1 MIKLNHTKLNLE
13 RIVFIG
19 RAHVNLNG
27 NRPAYLDKIMNMLK
41 ETGTAAEEIKTNYE
55 FQKNA
60 NTMLVLRKNK
70 ALESQLL

>member
-1 MIKLNHTKLNLE
+1 VIKLNHTKLNLE

-27 NRPAYLDKIMNMLK
+27 NRPAYLDKIM
-41 ETGTAAEEIKTNYE
+41 
-55 FQKNA
+55 
-60 NTMLVLRKNK
+60 LVLRKNK